1 MAASMPL
8 ASGVGATAYDPGMRH
23 SRFWALAEDEFGAAY
38 AHSLAGS
45 THIAALGGRTA
56 VEALDAGIPPR
67 DVWIALCEVM
77 DVAEERRH
85 GLDKPPRTAR

>member
-1 MAASMPL
+1 
-8 ASGVGATAYDPGMRH
+8 MRV
-23 SRFWALAEDEFGAAY
+23 SRFWTLVEDEFGAAY

-56 VEALDAGIPPR
+56 VDALEAGIPPR

-85 GLDKPPRTAR
+85 GLDKPPRPAR

>member
-1 MAASMPL
+1 MPV

-56 VEALDAGIPPR
+56 VDALEAGIPPR

-85 GLDKPPRTAR
+85 GLDKPPRPAR